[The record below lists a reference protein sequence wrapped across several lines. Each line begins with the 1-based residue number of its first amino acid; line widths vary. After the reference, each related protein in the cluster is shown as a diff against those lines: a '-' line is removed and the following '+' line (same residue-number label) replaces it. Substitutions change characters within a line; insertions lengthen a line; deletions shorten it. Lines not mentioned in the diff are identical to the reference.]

1 MATRGLDYHETNEE
15 YVYPVKKE
23 LGNAEVQETLTTL
36 ISSLRDDAI
45 PYTFKDLVGER
56 TLADG
61 GVVGGLLDL
70 SKQHITQMVNDNELS
85 EDIAGQ
91 VYSGMLPSAID
102 GALKFVMGLEETK
115 QKNISLILD
124 KLLKIYDLGLK
135 DSTQEQQRYA
145 IDNLLFE
152 RDRLNAL
159 KEEDMLESIEI
170 KHRQHEEIV
179 AQTNIHVYNLEN
191 TLPANTDNT
200 TTKTE
205 LLDRDIDLKQHEL
218 DVTVPLKDD
227 NIATTTVL
235 LDKDIALKQHE
246 LVTTVPLKDDNI
258 ATTTDLLDRDIA
270 LKLHEL
276 NTTVPLQDDHL
287 ATTTDLLDRD
297 IALKLHEL
305 NTTVPL
311 KDDSIATSTVLL
323 DKDIAIKEYTRTNVM
338 PKEVLKTVAGTNLT
352 DAETAIK
359 ALTLAEVMPLE
370 ILLLDKELSIKD
382 YKYHIMMP
390 QELAKLVADT
400 NLVIKETELK
410 DFTLNDLLPLDKEK
424 SAEELALL
432 EHKLLMEIYTLGTI
446 MPTNVAKTVQETALV
461 GRETSI
467 KDYYNSYIQPKERD
481 MTEAKAMFERY
492 NAGWNG
498 ATFVNTESLPFVRIE
513 QVKTQTELY
522 ERQNLWYD
530 DQKYLDILKL
540 QVNYRAMIFADET
553 APNPLNI
560 TADGNVG
567 TVYGRLVT

>member
-246 LVTTVPLKDDNI
+246 L
-258 ATTTDLLDRDIA
+258 A
-270 LKLHEL
+270 
-276 NTTVPLQDDHL
+276 TTVPLQDDHL

-410 DFTLNDLLPLDKEK
+410 DFTLSDLLPLDKEK

-432 EHKLLMEIYTLGTI
+432 EHKLLMEIYTLDTI

-481 MTEAKAMFERY
+481 MTEAKSMFERY

>member
-258 ATTTDLLDRDIA
+258 S
-270 LKLHEL
+270 
-276 NTTVPLQDDHL
+276 
-287 ATTTDLLDRD
+287 TTTDLLDRD

-410 DFTLNDLLPLDKEK
+410 DFTLSDLLPLDKEK

-432 EHKLLMEIYTLGTI
+432 EHKLLMEIYTLDTI

-481 MTEAKAMFERY
+481 MTEAKSMFERY

>member
-258 ATTTDLLDRDIA
+258 
-270 LKLHEL
+270 
-276 NTTVPLQDDHL
+276 

>member
-276 NTTVPLQDDHL
+276 NTTVPL
-287 ATTTDLLDRD
+287 
-297 IALKLHEL
+297 
-305 NTTVPL
+305 

-410 DFTLNDLLPLDKEK
+410 DFTLSDLLPLDKEK

-432 EHKLLMEIYTLGTI
+432 EHKLLMEIYTLDTI

-481 MTEAKAMFERY
+481 MTEAKSMFERY